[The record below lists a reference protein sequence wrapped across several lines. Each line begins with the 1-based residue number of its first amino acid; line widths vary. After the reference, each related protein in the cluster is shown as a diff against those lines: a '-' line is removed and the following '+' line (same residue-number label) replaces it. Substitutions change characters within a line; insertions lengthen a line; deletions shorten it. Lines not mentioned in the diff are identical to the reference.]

1 MTTGWYKKLG
11 EKIWTPWFIRFIQS
25 HGYFNIY
32 TNFLHEQALSI
43 SHRDAG
49 VNYGKTAGPDS
60 YLLEEGSVDFI
71 LVELYPLNDLKWY
84 NFCFREVYTNRI
96 VRSSHELGP
105 LLQSVQKKNFVVLVS
120 LYRVAETFV
129 RNILCHFEGMNIQNY
144 ILVGP
149 TSHILIDLAR
159 RGHPVIDAGHFDFD
173 KLAKSLFSRFKY
185 GSCQRKSSEGICD

>member
-25 HGYFNIY
+25 RGYFNIY

-96 VRSSHELGP
+96 VRNILCH
-105 LLQSVQKKNFVVLVS
+105 FVVLVS
-120 LYRVAETFV
+120 LYRAAETFV

-173 KLAKSLFSRFKY
+173 KLAKSLIFKIQIWIL
-185 GSCQRKSSEGICD
+185 SKKI